1 MLRIVVA
8 EDDINFRKELTKIL
22 LTIED
27 VSVEYSTGDGKDA
40 LEALIKIRP
49 NVAILD
55 IGLPRISGIE
65 VARKIRE
72 YMPFLEIIF
81 ITSFEEYIKDAVK
94 LYASDY
100 IEKPLDEKRLRE
112 TLERIKEKLFEIE
125 NVVPFKTEDGVKL
138 VNPKE
143 IYCVRASKKRSIVY
157 TQREK
162 FICDYSLKEIEELL
176 DGNMFFRT
184 NRSFLVNLFKVELLK
199 DNNRTS
205 FEICFKGSNYKAYLS
220 KELYE
225 EFRRRIKAI
234 YRS

>member
-143 IYCVRASKKRSIVY
+143 IYCVRASKKGV
-157 TQREK
+157 
-162 FICDYSLKEIEELL
+162 
-176 DGNMFFRT
+176 
-184 NRSFLVNLFKVELLK
+184 
-199 DNNRTS
+199 
-205 FEICFKGSNYKAYLS
+205 
-220 KELYE
+220 
-225 EFRRRIKAI
+225 
-234 YRS
+234 

>member
-157 TQREK
+157 THREK

-176 DGNMFFRT
+176 DSNMFFRT